1 MRRNRVSILAA
12 AAAAALALA
21 ACGGGEAATTTAAP
35 APSTA
40 APAAAEA
47 PTTTAA
53 EAEPMEAP
61 SELRVAFIAPNP
73 IDDPWYTSALDSLD
87 RLAEERPYG
96 LEITTQWFENI
107 VYADGERIFRE
118 LASSG
123 EYDMI
128 IGHSTYSDAVAA
140 VKDDYPDI
148 AFVFSGSGNQPT
160 GGNGYWID
168 TFIHEPAYL
177 TGVAAGLMTET
188 DRIGIVANFPFPN
201 VNAPVNA
208 YVAGAKSVN
217 PDVEWQ
223 VSFIESWW
231 DPATAKVSAAAQIS
245 AGADVLYAIVFGVF
259 EAAEEAGNVYGVG
272 DLVDAQGLSPEVVI
286 TSTVARWDPA
296 IRVVIDK
303 WWDHHVN
310 GVPMSAPMERIMF
323 FMPDGGGDIAPL
335 NEALVPQDVRDAVL
349 EARDQIL
356 SGELVVEL
364 DDSPPEQ

>member
-1 MRRNRVSILAA
+1 MRTVRGTFLGVAA
-12 AAAAALALA
+12 AFALVLA
-21 ACGGGEAATTTAAP
+21 ACGGGAGTTTTTAAAAPETTAAP
-35 APSTA
+35 APE
-40 APAAAEA
+40 PAEA
-47 PTTTAA
+47 P
-53 EAEPMEAP
+53 
-61 SELRVAFIAPNP
+61 SQLRVAFIAPNP

-87 RLAEERPYG
+87 RLEEESPYG
-96 LEITTQWFENI
+96 LDISTEWFENI
-107 VYADGERIFRE
+107 VYADGERVFRE

-140 VKDDYPDI
+140 VKDGYPDI
-148 AFVFSGSGNQPT
+148 AFVFSGSGNEPT

-177 TGVAAGLMTET
+177 TGVAAGLMTQT
-188 DRIGIVANFPFPN
+188 DKIGIVANFPFPN

-208 YVAGAKSVN
+208 YIAGAESVN

-245 AGADVLYAIVFGVF
+245 AGADVLYAVVFGVY
-259 EAAEEAGNVYGVG
+259 EAAEEAGNVYAVG
-272 DLVDAQGLSPEVVI
+272 DLADAEALSPGVVI
-286 TSTVARWDPA
+286 TSTVAKWDQA
-296 IRVVIDK
+296 ILEVIDA

-323 FMPDGGGDIAPL
+323 FMPEGGGDIAPL
-335 NEALVPQDVRDAVL
+335 NEDLVPQDVREAVL
-349 EARDQIL
+349 EARDQIM
-356 SGELVVEL
+356 SGELAVEL